1 MKKEFRISEIADLFD
16 VPISTLR
23 YWEKEGLV
31 HFERLEGN
39 NYRTASMATIR
50 NLCDITFYRKLA
62 VPIEDLRSLLDM
74 NSSEIKE
81 TLQKSRNHLIQEIQE
96 KQQTIES
103 IDVKLNQI
111 DTLQSLHETPMEFVQ
126 VQLPAIR
133 PFDLFCSSDLR
144 NLVNCEK
151 NLIVMIPPHSPMSYR
166 YGVFVLDDYPKE
178 NLIRQKDEH
187 SRLYLKVLM
196 ETNYDNIEENN
207 LPIYYN
213 YIRSQGYIP
222 GLAIGKV
229 LVSSND
235 GSLHNYY
242 ETWIE
247 LQKSSEDSSL

>member
-39 NYRTASMATIR
+39 NYRTASMVTIR
-50 NLCDITFYRKLA
+50 NLCDITFYRKLS

-74 NSSEIKE
+74 NHSEIKD

-103 IDVKLNQI
+103 IDAKLNQI
-111 DTLQSLHETPMEFVQ
+111 DTLQSLNENPIEFVQ

-144 NLVNCEK
+144 NLVNFEK
-151 NLIVMIPPHSPMSYR
+151 NLIVMIPPNAPMSYR

-178 NLIRQKDEH
+178 NLIRDKDENP
-187 SRLYLKVLM
+187 RLYLKVLL
-196 ETNYDNIEENN
+196 ETSYDKIEDNN
-207 LPIYYN
+207 LQVYYN

-222 GLAIGKV
+222 GLSIGKV

-247 LQKSSEDSSL
+247 LQKPASDSSV